1 MFRVRRRNGSKE
13 KRIHESEDDAV
24 DADADAERHG
34 HGDGKAGATPH
45 RPKGVAHV
53 ANEVG
58 EQAGATAVAHR
69 LAMVVETTKR
79 HERAAVCLV
88 RRQALGDK
96 SVGLHR
102 DMESKLFL
110 HPRLGCARRKQ

>member
-1 MFRVRRRNGSKE
+1 VSTE
-13 KRIHESEDDAV
+13 KTPTSC
-24 DADADAERHG
+24 ADAERHG

-58 EQAGATAVAHR
+58 EQAGATAIAHR